1 MTREIIRP
9 HGSRKSLPR
18 YHILE
23 KIGRGGMSI
32 VYKARDTRLKRFVA
46 LKFLPEGACED
57 GEACERLQEEARI
70 ASALNHPNICTV
82 FDIDESSV
90 GPFIVMEFM
99 DGQTLRQTLSE
110 RYLTLK
116 ETLSYGMQI
125 ADALTATHAN
135 GVVHRDVSSSNLFI
149 TRNGRVKLIDFGL
162 ATDALKTSSL
172 QPGPGTVT
180 GTLSYM
186 SPEQAQSGVVDN
198 RSDIFSAG
206 VVLYEMLV
214 HQRPFRGDTIAD
226 TIRQILC
233 AKPPGLR
240 QINPLIPA
248 AFEKAVNKCLEKRAD
263 QRYQTAEELRLAL
276 SKVRCHGLP
285 GGGVLAVRSAGE
297 TPSALDHSTV
307 RICDFTRLSIFPS

>member
-125 ADALTATHAN
+125 ADALTTTHAN
-135 GVVHRDVSSSNLFI
+135 GVVHRDVSPSNLFI

-206 VVLYEMLV
+206 VVLYEMLA
-214 HQRPFRGDTIAD
+214 HQRPFRGDTMAD
-226 TIRQILC
+226 TIRQILS
-233 AKPPGLR
+233 AKPPSLR

-248 AFEKAVNKCLEKRAD
+248 ALEKAVNKCLEKRVD
-263 QRYQTAEELRLAL
+263 HRYQTAEELRLAL
-276 SKVRCHGLP
+276 SKVYCHGLP
-285 GGGVLAVRSAGE
+285 AGGAVPMRSALE
-297 TPSALDHSTV
+297 TSSSLDHSTV
-307 RICDFTRLSIFPS
+307 RICDITRLSIFGS